1 MNYFWTLLIGIIL
14 IAGCGKNSVT
24 SKWTPPQNPKPDKIL
39 DEAEADTRNGN
50 YSDALAKEVW
60 FFQNA
65 LKYDSA
71 ETGVRL
77 SFALDSWADL
87 GQAYPPALDKLKTIR
102 DDAEQNVRQGKD
114 ALNNCVDF
122 IAINDALKDYDKTL
136 ELFGWLDT
144 NNSVLA
150 KTVFNRSQHY
160 LLPIL
165 IKSKQYQLCG
175 KYIKANASLDKILQI
190 YRYTIKHATESD
202 DTSLKNFEDQ
212 YLVNQTI
219 TLVAIL
225 TITGRKADAQQIVDR
240 ISKEPN
246 LPEFKSEIEK
256 ALNGEIPSQS
266 P

>member
-1 MNYFWTLLIGIIL
+1 MNYFWTLLVGIIL
-14 IAGCGKNSVT
+14 IAGCGKNSTT
-24 SKWTPPQNPKPDKIL
+24 SKWVPPQNPKPDKIL
-39 DEAEADTRNGN
+39 DEAEADTRTGN
-50 YSDALAKEVW
+50 YADALAKEVW

-65 LKYDSA
+65 LKYDPA

-87 GQAYPPALDKLKTIR
+87 GQAYPPALDKLKAIR
-102 DDAEQNVRQGKD
+102 DEAEQNVHQGKD
-114 ALNNCVDF
+114 ALNNCIDL

-136 ELFGWLDT
+136 EIFVWLDA
-144 NNSVLA
+144 NNSALA
-150 KTVFNRSQHY
+150 RTVFSRSQHY
-160 LLPIL
+160 LLPAL

-175 KYIKANASLDKILQI
+175 KYIDANASMDKILQI
-190 YRYTIKHATESD
+190 YRYTMKHAIDSD
-202 DTSLKNFEDQ
+202 DTSLKNFENQ
-212 YLVNQTI
+212 YLVNQTT
-219 TLVAIL
+219 TLIAVL

>member
-1 MNYFWTLLIGIIL
+1 M
-14 IAGCGKNSVT
+14 
-24 SKWTPPQNPKPDKIL
+24 
-39 DEAEADTRNGN
+39 DEAEADARAGN
-50 YSDALAKEVW
+50 YSDALAKQVW

-77 SFALDSWADL
+77 SFALGDWVNL
-87 GQAYPPALDKLKTIR
+87 GQNYPPALDKLKAIR

-136 ELFGWLDT
+136 ELFIWLDA

-150 KTVFNRSQHY
+150 KTVFGHSQHY
-160 LLPIL
+160 LLPAL

-175 KYIKANASLDKILQI
+175 KYIDANASMDKILQI
-190 YRYTIKHATESD
+190 YRYTMKHATESD
-202 DTSLKNFEDQ
+202 DTSLKNFENQ
-212 YLVNQTI
+212 YLVNRTT
-219 TLVAIL
+219 TLIAVL
-225 TITGRKADAQQIVDR
+225 TITGRKTDAQQIVDR
-240 ISKEPN
+240 ISKESN